1 MISSF
6 CGLHE
11 AGSNCIV
18 RGPDLCGGTMFELA
32 EALFECRLFVPLA
45 TFVASPRG
53 PSPVFIGGSDLCLFA
68 DAIQVSSGRGL
79 RTDFD
84 GSLWR
89 PLGIPTELERSGM
102 AFGEVGF
109 SPTICVIVGG

>member
-11 AGSNCIV
+11 AGSNCAAS
-18 RGPDLCGGTMFELA
+18 GAGFCGGTMFELA
-32 EALFECRLFVPLA
+32 EALFECRFLVPFA
-45 TFVASPRG
+45 IFAASSRG
-53 PSPVFIGGSDLCLFA
+53 GAPALTDGTDLCLFA
-68 DAIQVSSGRGL
+68 DAIHVSSGRGL

-89 PLGIPTELERSGM
+89 PLVIPTELERSGM
-102 AFGEVGF
+102 AFG
-109 SPTICVIVGG
+109 